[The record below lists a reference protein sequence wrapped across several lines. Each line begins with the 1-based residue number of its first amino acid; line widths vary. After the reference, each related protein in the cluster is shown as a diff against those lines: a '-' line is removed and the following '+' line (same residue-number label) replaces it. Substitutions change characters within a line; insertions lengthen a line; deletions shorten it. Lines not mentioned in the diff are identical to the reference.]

1 MNRIH
6 QSVWSNSSG
15 TFVAVSENAGGAS
28 KKKSSS
34 TTGRPSAASFAV
46 TALSACLMLGLG
58 ASVYALPT
66 GGVVAAGGAT
76 IDSGAS
82 KTTITQ
88 STASTVINW
97 QSFGI
102 AAGQTVQFV
111 QPGSTSVALNRV
123 TGTDASN
130 IMGSLQANGRVFLL
144 NPNGVLFGSGASVNV
159 GGLVASTMSLSDA
172 KFMAGDYGFT
182 DAGSGSVVNQGNIT
196 VTDGGFVALMGK
208 TVSNQGVISARLG
221 SVALAAGNAVTM
233 DVAGDGLLNV
243 SVAQG
248 AVNALVENGGL
259 IRADGGNVLLTA
271 QAAGN
276 LLQTAVN
283 NTGVI
288 QAQTIGNR
296 NGTILL
302 LGDMQSGTMNVSG
315 TLDASAPN
323 GGNGGFIETSA
334 ANVKIPNDV
343 KVTTAAPQGLTGTW
357 LIDPAD
363 YTIAASGGDIT
374 GAQLSA
380 NLVNN
385 NVIIMSS
392 SGAAGVNGDI
402 IVADTVNWSANKLTL
417 NAQRNI
423 NINTAMNGSGT
434 ASLSLLYGQ
443 GAVATGNTATYNVLA
458 PINLPEGPNFTT
470 QLGFNGVPVNYTVLT
485 NLGGQGSVTAT
496 DLQGMNGNRAGNYA
510 LGSDINANATSGW
523 GGGFAPIGNT
533 IANPFSGNFDGLGH
547 TITGLTI
554 ARPLTDNVGL
564 FGYVVSTPGAM
575 LKNVTLSG
583 GSVTGGSYVGTLVG
597 HINGDILN
605 SHSNQNVVGAS
616 YVGGLVGWSTGN
628 ITNSSTT
635 GRIDATGD
643 YIGGLVGWITGNIT
657 CCFATGPVT
666 SNGAYVG
673 GLAGW
678 ITGDASRSYASGA
691 VSTQGAYVG
700 GLLGW
705 STGNT
710 SNSYARGSVFTAGA
724 NAGGLVGW
732 IAGTSNIINSY
743 SAGRVTGVPATTGG
757 LVGQKIAGPGT
768 VSNSYWDTQTSM
780 QATSAG
786 GVGMTTSNMMI
797 RGNYTGWDFTNIWIP
812 PTGVTYPSLQAC
824 LVPATWSPVPALPPI
839 QSLVP
844 GITPTIIPGAGI
856 INPDGSTTELPYVE
870 STMPVLATLASYR
883 SGLMPTYMSDAG
895 DVFFVTK
902 EEEVVAPTVIP
913 FTPPPPY
920 IAPRYAPRPARN

>member
-15 TFVAVSENAGGAS
+15 TFVAVSENAGGAG

-58 ASVYALPT
+58 ASAYALPT

-82 KTTITQ
+82 RTTITQ

-172 KFMAGDYGFT
+172 KFMAGDYAFT

-196 VTDGGFVALMGK
+196 ATDGGFVALMGK

-259 IRADGGNVLLTA
+259 IRADGGKVLLTA

-334 ANVKIPNDV
+334 ANVRIRDDV
-343 KVTTAAPQGLTGTW
+343 RVTTAAPQGLMGTW
-357 LIDPAD
+357 LIDPQD
-363 YTIAASGGDIT
+363 FIIGPGGNISG
-374 GAQLSA
+374 
-380 NLVNN
+380 
-385 NVIIMSS
+385 
-392 SGAAGVNGDI
+392 
-402 IVADTVNWSANKLTL
+402 
-417 NAQRNI
+417 
-423 NINTAMNGSGT
+423 
-434 ASLSLLYGQ
+434 
-443 GAVATGNTATYNVLA
+443 
-458 PINLPEGPNFTT
+458 
-470 QLGFNGVPVNYTVLT
+470 
-485 NLGGQGSVTAT
+485 
-496 DLQGMNGNRAGNYA
+496 
-510 LGSDINANATSGW
+510 
-523 GGGFAPIGNT
+523 
-533 IANPFSGNFDGLGH
+533 
-547 TITGLTI
+547 
-554 ARPLTDNVGL
+554 
-564 FGYVVSTPGAM
+564 
-575 LKNVTLSG
+575 VTLSG
-583 GSVTGGSYVGTLVG
+583 QLVNNSITIRTAAG
-597 HINGDILN
+597 PGNGDIFVNEAVSWTAAGAPTTLTLLADRDTYIN
-605 SHSNQNVVGAS
+605 APITAVDGSLVVCCGRDINVNAAITTTRGSILLAA
-616 YVGGLVGWSTGN
+616 GRNINKMAAMTATDGN
-628 ITNSSTT
+628 IMMCAANDVNLAGALTLTNGTLDPTRSL
-635 GRIDATGD
+635 
-643 YIGGLVGWITGNIT
+643 GLPRGLTISADTDG
-657 CCFATGPVT
+657 TGPGVAGGTVLFAPLAPAWAITNAPVT
-666 SNGAYVG
+666 
-673 GLAGW
+673 
-678 ITGDASRSYASGA
+678 ITYNPVSYTTPTDY
-691 VSTQGAYVG
+691 STKFT
-700 GLLGW
+700 L
-705 STGNT
+705 
-710 SNSYARGSVFTAGA
+710 TAGA
-724 NAGGLVGW
+724 TLTQRMLVFPDVTRYFDGTTNAVLTTLKGNP
-732 IAGTSNIINSY
+732 AGVS
-743 SAGRVTGVPATTGG
+743 
-757 LVGQKIAGPGT
+757 LIAGPGATATFDNATAGTNKAVTFSGYTLGGPNASQYAFASNCCGPIVQKTTATIRPSILPST
-768 VSNSYWDTQTSM
+768 VRS
-780 QATSAG
+780 
-786 GVGMTTSNMMI
+786 
-797 RGNYTGWDFTNIWIP
+797 F
-812 PTGVTYPSLQAC
+812 
-824 LVPATWSPVPALPPI
+824 
-839 QSLVP
+839 
-844 GITPTIIPGAGI
+844 
-856 INPDGSTTELPYVE
+856 NPDGSIDLPYVE
-870 STMPVLATLASYR
+870 LAMPALATLASYR

-902 EEEVVAPTVIP
+902 EEEVATPTVIP

-920 IAPRYAPRPARN
+920 VAPRYAPRPARN

>member
-15 TFVAVSENAGGAS
+15 TFVAVSENAGGAG

-58 ASVYALPT
+58 ASAYALPT

-172 KFMAGDYGFT
+172 KFMAGDYAFT

-196 VTDGGFVALMGK
+196 ATDGGFVALMGK

-259 IRADGGNVLLTA
+259 IRADGGNILLTA

-334 ANVKIPNDV
+334 ANVRIRDDV
-343 KVTTAAPQGLTGTW
+343 RVTTAAPQGLMGTW
-357 LIDPAD
+357 LIDPQDFIIGAGGN
-363 YTIAASGGDIT
+363 ISGAT
-374 GAQLSA
+374 LSA
-380 NLVNN
+380 QLVNN
-385 NVIIMSS
+385 SINITT
-392 SGAAGVNGDI
+392 AAGTGNGDI
-402 IVADTVNWSANKLTL
+402 FVNDAISWTAAGAPTTLTL
-417 NAQRNI
+417 TADRDTNI
-423 NINTAMNGSGT
+423 NA
-434 ASLSLLYGQ
+434 A
-443 GAVATGNTATYNVLA
+443 
-458 PINLPEGPNFTT
+458 
-470 QLGFNGVPVNYTVLT
+470 
-485 NLGGQGSVTAT
+485 VTAT
-496 DLQGMNGNRAGNYA
+496 NGNFSVCCGRDVNVNAALTTTNGSILLSAGRNVNVNA
-510 LGSDINANATSGW
+510 AITTTDGNLMMCAANDVNISSKITVTNGTLDVTRSLGL
-523 GGGFAPIGNT
+523 PR
-533 IANPFSGNFDGLGH
+533 
-547 TITGLTI
+547 GLTI
-554 ARPLTDNVGL
+554 SADTDGTGPGIAGGTVIFAPLTPPVAVTNAP
-564 FGYVVSTPGAM
+564 VVITYNPVSYTTPTDYAP
-575 LKNVTLSG
+575 KFTL
-583 GSVTGGSYVGTLVG
+583 
-597 HINGDILN
+597 
-605 SHSNQNVVGAS
+605 
-616 YVGGLVGWSTGN
+616 
-628 ITNSSTT
+628 
-635 GRIDATGD
+635 
-643 YIGGLVGWITGNIT
+643 
-657 CCFATGPVT
+657 
-666 SNGAYVG
+666 
-673 GLAGW
+673 
-678 ITGDASRSYASGA
+678 
-691 VSTQGAYVG
+691 
-700 GLLGW
+700 
-705 STGNT
+705 
-710 SNSYARGSVFTAGA
+710 TAGA
-724 NAGGLVGW
+724 TLTQRMLVFPEVTRYFD
-732 IAGTSNIINSY
+732 GTSYAILTTLKGDP
-743 SAGRVTGVPATTGG
+743 AGVS
-757 LVGQKIAGPGT
+757 LIAGPGAT
-768 VSNSYWDTQTSM
+768 ATFDNAAAGTNKAITFSGYTLGGPNASQYAFASNCCGPIAQK
-780 QATSAG
+780 
-786 GVGMTTSNMMI
+786 TTGTI
-797 RGNYTGWDFTNIWIP
+797 K
-812 PTGVTYPSLQAC
+812 
-824 LVPATWSPVPALPPI
+824 PAILPLTDMPYIELAMPA
-839 QSLVP
+839 
-844 GITPTIIPGAGI
+844 
-856 INPDGSTTELPYVE
+856 
-870 STMPVLATLASYR
+870 LATLASYR

-902 EEEVVAPTVIP
+902 EEEVAPTVIP

-920 IAPRYAPRPARN
+920 VAPRYAPRPSRN